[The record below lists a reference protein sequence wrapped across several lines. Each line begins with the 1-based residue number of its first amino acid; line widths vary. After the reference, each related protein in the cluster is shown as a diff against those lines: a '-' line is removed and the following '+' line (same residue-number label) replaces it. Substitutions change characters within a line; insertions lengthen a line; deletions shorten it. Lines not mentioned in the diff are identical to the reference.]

1 MSNCSDHKNPL
12 HNNGTSQPQRLLP
25 GMDKSQF
32 ALVDEKGFAD
42 WIVFAKEFSAFI
54 KYYNQ
59 FNQNIEVNNI
69 RENWQP
75 FFSSDV
81 SAQLGTI
88 AIQNIVRYRTEIK
101 ERFDFIKDDENETSI
116 SEIRIKLNE
125 LFSALLTL
133 SAALDNYL
141 LKLPGETPL
150 KNTILNLVQTKLAP
164 ALTRLIGYYNAAKS
178 STLDFLDSSA
188 LSNWIILNKPL
199 TDTEKIITDAGL
211 SNNWYDDSLFPDF
224 KTSANNIQA
233 DDSIFKNP
241 LNTTSDKFL
250 SIGHAANHNLFTGI
264 FDTYLAAYTK
274 IIREAEAGLLNTLE
288 KYDNHAPHYALFL
301 SFLMLYRFTQ
311 DNINT
316 ITQRHLDFYYKEVLR
331 LQPKPA
337 EANKVHVLGELA
349 KQVDSYLLVQNTALK
364 AGKDSLKKEVFYTL
378 DSDVVFTKAKVSQLK
393 TFYKASDGDTLK
405 DPDTGTVIQIN
416 AGRVFAS
423 PISNSDDGL
432 TPALTSPSK
441 EWQPFVHK
449 QYKDAELEKIAMP
462 KAELGFALASHYLY
476 LTEGVR
482 NVFIRFVLSEYP
494 DAFNEKNLECY
505 LTAEKEW
512 FKVDSVTISLN
523 KTLSDHDTHCAEI
536 SFVIPGSAP
545 PIVNYDASKH
555 GGSFNLALPMM
566 KIVLIN
572 ENKTVYEYDSLK
584 DITLSKVE
592 IRVEVGNDSVYN
604 QNGIKN
610 LILSNDFGDI
620 DASKPF
626 MPFGGQPEKDNS
638 LVIGHKEIFSKKNAE
653 VKLNVEWAA
662 LPDVASKIMYETNAA
677 NDTTP
682 ACIPQILTDGK
693 WLDNA
698 DENIIPASEALFSGI
713 TSQFILFSGGQSI
726 PDNAVSDYEE
736 EYDPLNAATLNG
748 FLKLSLDSSFG
759 YKDYIRDM
767 SLYLIE
773 KTLATKTITV
783 PPVEPYTPKI
793 KSLYAGYDAYCI
805 NDVSNKSL
813 FEEREIFFFHLYPFG
828 DCEQNLSPDS
838 TETKIHLLPQFNHNS
853 NGVTLQHIGEF
864 YIGIEYLNPD
874 ESVNI
879 LFQVM
884 EGSSNPT
891 VVKPA
896 HQISWSYLSENH
908 WIDFKASDVSDNTLD
923 LVQSGIIS
931 FAIPADATALNTILP
946 AGYTWLKASVT
957 EAAEAVCALI
967 TVDAQAAV
975 STFFNNNNAP
985 DFLNKPLP
993 AGTISKLAIPDAAI
1007 KKIVQPYS
1015 SFGGRA
1021 TESDGQFYIRVS
1033 ERLRHKNRAITVWDY
1048 EHLVLEA
1055 FPEIY
1060 KVKCLNH
1067 TQIDD
1072 GVYHEVRP
1080 GYVSIIT
1087 IPSQINRNDA
1097 NPLKPYTQQSTLTNI
1112 ENFLRKR
1119 ISCFVQLRASQ
1130 PQFEEVRLDFSL
1142 KLYDS
1147 YKDFT
1152 FYANL
1157 LKDEITKF
1165 LSPWAYGNTS
1175 TIDFGGKVYKSV
1187 LINFI
1192 EERYYVDFIT
1202 DVSMYVK
1209 VDDTTN
1215 ESGNMEEITAS
1226 TARSILVSA
1235 PASKHLI
1242 HEIVPEDLSV
1252 IQICID
1258 KNNQ

>member
-1 MSNCSDHKNPL
+1 
-12 HNNGTSQPQRLLP
+12 
-25 GMDKSQF
+25 
-32 ALVDEKGFAD
+32 
-42 WIVFAKEFSAFI
+42 
-54 KYYNQ
+54 
-59 FNQNIEVNNI
+59 
-69 RENWQP
+69 
-75 FFSSDV
+75 
-81 SAQLGTI
+81 
-88 AIQNIVRYRTEIK
+88 
-101 ERFDFIKDDENETSI
+101 
-116 SEIRIKLNE
+116 
-125 LFSALLTL
+125 
-133 SAALDNYL
+133 
-141 LKLPGETPL
+141 
-150 KNTILNLVQTKLAP
+150 
-164 ALTRLIGYYNAAKS
+164 
-178 STLDFLDSSA
+178 
-188 LSNWIILNKPL
+188 
-199 TDTEKIITDAGL
+199 
-211 SNNWYDDSLFPDF
+211 
-224 KTSANNIQA
+224 
-233 DDSIFKNP
+233 
-241 LNTTSDKFL
+241 
-250 SIGHAANHNLFTGI
+250 
-264 FDTYLAAYTK
+264 
-274 IIREAEAGLLNTLE
+274 
-288 KYDNHAPHYALFL
+288 
-301 SFLMLYRFTQ
+301 
-311 DNINT
+311 
-316 ITQRHLDFYYKEVLR
+316 
-331 LQPKPA
+331 
-337 EANKVHVLGELA
+337 
-349 KQVDSYLLVQNTALK
+349 
-364 AGKDSLKKEVFYTL
+364 
-378 DSDVVFTKAKVSQLK
+378 
-393 TFYKASDGDTLK
+393 
-405 DPDTGTVIQIN
+405 
-416 AGRVFAS
+416 
-423 PISNSDDGL
+423 
-432 TPALTSPSK
+432 
-441 EWQPFVHK
+441 
-449 QYKDAELEKIAMP
+449 
-462 KAELGFALASHYLY
+462 
-476 LTEGVR
+476 
-482 NVFIRFVLSEYP
+482 
-494 DAFNEKNLECY
+494 
-505 LTAEKEW
+505 
-512 FKVDSVTISLN
+512 
-523 KTLSDHDTHCAEI
+523 
-536 SFVIPGSAP
+536 
-545 PIVNYDASKH
+545 
-555 GGSFNLALPMM
+555 
-566 KIVLIN
+566 
-572 ENKTVYEYDSLK
+572 
-584 DITLSKVE
+584 
-592 IRVEVGNDSVYN
+592 
-604 QNGIKN
+604 
-610 LILSNDFGDI
+610 
-620 DASKPF
+620 
-626 MPFGGQPEKDNS
+626 
-638 LVIGHKEIFSKKNAE
+638 
-653 VKLNVEWAA
+653 
-662 LPDVASKIMYETNAA
+662 
-677 NDTTP
+677 
-682 ACIPQILTDGK
+682 
-693 WLDNA
+693 
-698 DENIIPASEALFSGI
+698 
-713 TSQFILFSGGQSI
+713 
-726 PDNAVSDYEE
+726 
-736 EYDPLNAATLNG
+736 
-748 FLKLSLDSSFG
+748 
-759 YKDYIRDM
+759 
-767 SLYLIE
+767 
-773 KTLATKTITV
+773 
-783 PPVEPYTPKI
+783 
-793 KSLYAGYDAYCI
+793 
-805 NDVSNKSL
+805 
-813 FEEREIFFFHLYPFG
+813 
-828 DCEQNLSPDS
+828 
-838 TETKIHLLPQFNHNS
+838 LPQFNHNS

-985 DFLNKPLP
+985 DFLNNPLP

-1242 HEIVPEDLSV
+1242 HEIVPQDLSV